1 MGEHLDIVSIGS
13 CVLILLLHGNDL
25 YTLNLGDRRA
35 VLATCSEKVNAIR
48 LTDSHTV
55 DNEAERLPEK
65 VYGICHKKNLND
77 ALMEILRVCNLSS
90 PPYISSQPSLNV
102 HKISNSDQFVI
113 VGSDGLFDF
122 FSNEEAVKL
131 VESCILNNPFGDPAR
146 LLWVVLMSKAL
157 AGYNME
163 VLMNVP
169 DMRRRKYHDHVTVI
183 VIMLGMNKRNGWA
196 KISKNCS

>member
-146 LLWVVLMSKAL
+146 LQHGSIDECSGHEEKK
-157 AGYNME
+157 
-163 VLMNVP
+163 VP
-169 DMRRRKYHDHVTVI
+169 
-183 VIMLGMNKRNGWA
+183 
-196 KISKNCS
+196 